1 MAKSK
6 SRKDREKMAKQG
18 QYAPNMSR
26 LTWGVMDGVTKR
38 TPTKLEKLNKL
49 QGKYKRDYSRTD
61 YNGA

>member
-1 MAKSK
+1 
-6 SRKDREKMAKQG
+6 MAKQG